1 MICNIP
7 LLETHKKSMLSRMD
21 KQFVVFLGNRVLF
34 GNVLMMNEL
43 YKIHI
48 PYKCN
53 TEQKKPDIKV
63 YTNSISSV

>member
-1 MICNIP
+1 
-7 LLETHKKSMLSRMD
+7 MLSRMD